1 MTWALISNG
10 VRARILRQLENSDAG
25 AAIELISRSR
35 STHLRESLSD
45 RPGRN
50 HALGPGARRS
60 VMEPGSD
67 PIRRDMQD
75 FALQTLGLL
84 EQHLRA
90 RDFNRLAIFASPR
103 MLGILREEMPTAL
116 LPAVILERNFNLI
129 QMPGPELRRVV
140 CLLLQ
145 SVPKT
150 MPNARS

>member
-1 MTWALISNG
+1 MG
-10 VRARILRQLENSDAG
+10 
-25 AAIELISRSR
+25 
-35 STHLRESLSD
+35 
-45 RPGRN
+45 
-50 HALGPGARRS
+50 
-60 VMEPGSD
+60 PGSD

-84 EQHLRA
+84 EVHLRA

-116 LPAVILERNFNLI
+116 HPAVILERDFNLI